1 MPLNSAALPKQ
12 KGPQSFQERE
22 TLRYT
27 LIADDKPML
36 NNLRNLLERVMIGK
50 SVPKLVR
57 WGKATPRPLIR
68 SLQRDAFRQAVRYA
82 AKHQSFFGR
91 KLQERGI
98 DPARVQGPGDLR
110 DVFTTP
116 DDLLRF
122 PAKDF
127 LCRAPQTVFETTGT
141 SGAPK
146 RVYFT
151 YDELEFA
158 GRYEAA
164 ALWENGVRPGDRV
177 VCTFDPG
184 YWLSSWVTFLGC
196 KRMEVF
202 CSAVGKPTP
211 RDLYPRLAL
220 YRYNVIIADPTWLV
234 SLTEI
239 AEREGI
245 VPMKLMVA
253 AGDRMTDVYRDYVQ
267 KVWQAPVILGYG
279 STEAGG
285 GLGMEC
291 QRRDGYHLDEFNFLF
306 EIVDPD
312 DEGYGELVVTT
323 LSRRTQPFIRYRMQD
338 VVRFIDEPCSCGA
351 PLRRISKI
359 KGRRDEMVVMG
370 AGNLHPEI
378 FERVLHD
385 VKGISEGWQV
395 AVRQEGLHDILEFR
409 LELSNGTSARWVE
422 EAVRR
427 NLESRYP
434 DLWANQ
440 VCGMY
445 KLAFRFLPASALE
458 HGRKPKRL
466 LDERQN

>member
-1 MPLNSAALPKQ
+1 MLNS
-12 KGPQSFQERE
+12 
-22 TLRYT
+22 
-27 LIADDKPML
+27 
-36 NNLRNLLERVMIGK
+36 LRNLFERTVIGK
-50 SVPKLVR
+50 SVPSLAR

-68 SLQRDAFRQAVRYA
+68 SLQRDAFCEAARYA
-82 AKHQSFFGR
+82 AKHQRFFAR
-91 KLQERGI
+91 KLEEHRI
-98 DPARVQGPGDLR
+98 DPAHLHEPGDLGN
-110 DVFTTP
+110 VFTTP
-116 DDLLRF
+116 EDLLRL
-122 PAKDF
+122 PAEDF
-127 LCRAPQTVFETTGT
+127 LCRSPQAVFETTGT
-141 SGAPK
+141 SGVPK

-164 ALWENGVRPGDRV
+164 ALWENGVRPSDRV

-196 KRMEVF
+196 KRMDVF

-211 RDLYPRLAL
+211 RDFYPRLGL

-234 SLTEI
+234 GLTEI
-239 AEREGI
+239 AEREGT
-245 VPMKLMVA
+245 VPIKLIMA
-253 AGDRMTDVYRDYVQ
+253 AGDRMTDVYRSYVQ
-267 KVWQAPVILGYG
+267 TVWQAPVVLGYG

-291 QRRDGYHLDEFNFLF
+291 RRRDGYHLDEFNFIF

-312 DEGYGELVVTT
+312 DEGYGELVMTT
-323 LSRRTQPFIRYRMQD
+323 LSRRTQPFIRYRMRD
-338 VVRFIDEPCSCGA
+338 VARFIDEPCLCGA
-351 PLRRISKI
+351 PLRRISRI

-378 FERVLHD
+378 FERTLHD
-385 VKGISEGWQV
+385 VEGITEGWQV

-409 LELSNGTSARWVE
+409 FELSNGTSPGLVE
-422 EAVRR
+422 EVVRR

-445 KLAFRFLPASALE
+445 KLAFSFLRPGALE

-466 LDERQN
+466 VDERQN

>member
-1 MPLNSAALPKQ
+1 
-12 KGPQSFQERE
+12 
-22 TLRYT
+22 
-27 LIADDKPML
+27 ML
-36 NNLRNLLERVMIGK
+36 NTVRNLVERAVIGK
-50 SVPKLVR
+50 SVPSLVR
-57 WGKATPRPLIR
+57 WGKRAPRSVIHR
-68 SLQRDAFRQAVRYA
+68 LQGNEFREVVRYA
-82 AKHQSFFGR
+82 AKHQRFFAR
-91 KLQERGI
+91 KLRDHEI
-98 DPARVQGPGDLR
+98 DPARVQGPEDLGGI
-110 DVFTTP
+110 FTTP
-116 DDLLRF
+116 DDLLRL
-122 PAKDF
+122 PAEDF
-127 LCRAPQTVFETTGT
+127 LCRAPQAVFETTGT

-184 YWLSSWVTFLGC
+184 YWLSGWVTFLGC
-196 KRMEVF
+196 KCMDVF
-202 CSAVGKPTP
+202 CSAAGKPTP

-220 YRYNVIIADPTWLV
+220 YRYNVLIADPTWLV

-239 AEREGI
+239 AEREGT

-253 AGDRMTDVYRDYVQ
+253 AGDRMTDVYRSYVQ
-267 KVWQAPVILGYG
+267 KIWQAPVVLGYG

-291 QRRDGYHLDEFNFLF
+291 CRRDGYHLDEFNFFF
-306 EIVDPD
+306 EIADPD
-312 DEGYGELVVTT
+312 DEGYGELVITT
-323 LSRRTQPFIRYRMQD
+323 LSRRTEPLIRYRTRD

-370 AGNLHPEI
+370 AGNMHPEI
-378 FERVLHD
+378 FERILHD
-385 VKGISEGWQV
+385 VKGVSEGWQV
-395 AVRQEGLHDILEFR
+395 AVRQQGLHDILEFR
-409 LELSNGTSARWVE
+409 LELSNGSSPGGVE
-422 EAVRR
+422 EAVRQ

-445 KLAFRFLPASALE
+445 KLAFRFLEPGALE
-458 HGRKPKRL
+458 HRRKPKRL
-466 LDERQN
+466 VDERQN